1 MPNQLLLNP
10 FPAGFDS
17 TQTTLTANGSIQLYG
32 NAVAA
37 GEPINWAS
45 LIDGIG
51 YNEVN
56 FRGNG
61 VHGQNTA
68 QTTGFAVAA
77 GIATV
82 TAASNFSI
90 GQTVTFAG
98 NAGTLSALF
107 NGLSFTILTAT
118 SSQFTFTTTLTGTTT
133 SGDVGVAY
141 TGKSV
146 VPPVPSYGATLLAT
160 VTALSAAG
168 TTLTVTAANAYLPGA
183 KVQVAVATGTLGLKL
198 AGVNLTVLASTSTA
212 FTALMPS
219 ALTGSTGTGT
229 ASGVNPPQPYSVK
242 FWSELASGYEYQ
254 YSSTTGVLFV
264 TQVPAAAS
272 LTNPAPLS
280 ALSAAA
286 YPAGVLGDVIK
297 YEAKF
302 CKG

>member
-1 MPNQLLLNP
+1 MANILLLNP

-77 GIATV
+77 GTATV
-82 TAASNFSI
+82 TAANNFSP
-90 GQTVTFAG
+90 GQVVTFAG

-118 SSQFTFTTTLTGTTT
+118 ASQFTFTTTLSTLENNPTGTVTFSVDGGTATT
-133 SGDVGVAY
+133 VNVIRGEDHAYHYRSDKDCRIRTLSPLNLEKDVEFYEILLQAG
-141 TGKSV
+141 
-146 VPPVPSYGATLLAT
+146 GALR
-160 VTALSAAG
+160 SAAHFEG
-168 TTLTVTAANAYLPGA
+168 TR
-183 KVQVAVATGTLGLKL
+183 
-198 AGVNLTVLASTSTA
+198 
-212 FTALMPS
+212 
-219 ALTGSTGTGT
+219 
-229 ASGVNPPQPYSVK
+229 
-242 FWSELASGYEYQ
+242 E
-254 YSSTTGVLFV
+254 FV
-264 TQVPAAAS
+264 TVQKGRVSVASAGCAEELNAGDSANYRADVPH
-272 LTNPAPLS
+272 
-280 ALSAAA
+280 ALIN
-286 YPAGVLGDVIK
+286 AGKTESVIFLIVI
-297 YEAKF
+297 YS
-302 CKG
+302 